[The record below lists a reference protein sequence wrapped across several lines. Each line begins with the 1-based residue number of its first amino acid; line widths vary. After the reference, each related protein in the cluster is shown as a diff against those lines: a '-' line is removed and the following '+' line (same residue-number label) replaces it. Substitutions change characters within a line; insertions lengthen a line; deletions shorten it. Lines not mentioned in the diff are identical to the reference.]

1 MKKSYMITT
10 IIMISILFGVKLI
23 YGNSAESRIK
33 EYYKVMDSQQDVSKY
48 NKLVIENKRLKNW
61 DGIPNIVEKR
71 DILELK
77 KLNVNEHPLLEK
89 ELNYKYAD
97 EKENVRYYM
106 IKYDIKFKENMATPI
121 DSGVYYEVIT
131 VVKRK
136 NKWLVTTGMHK
147 ASFHNDKLTID
158 S

>member
-1 MKKSYMITT
+1 MKKSYMM

-23 YGNSAESRIK
+23 YSNSAESIIK
-33 EYYKVMDSQQDVSKY
+33 EYYKVIDSQQDVGKY
-48 NKLVIENKRLKNW
+48 NKLVIEDERLKNLE
-61 DGIPNIVEKR
+61 GIPDIVEKR

-97 EKENVRYYM
+97 EKDNVRYYM
-106 IKYDIKFKENMATPI
+106 IKYDIKFKENVATPV
-121 DSGVYYEVIT
+121 DSGIYYEVIT

-136 NKWLVTTGMHK
+136 NKWLVTTDIRK

>member
-1 MKKSYMITT
+1 M

-23 YGNSAESRIK
+23 YSNSAESIIK
-33 EYYKVMDSQQDVSKY
+33 EYYKVIDSQQDVGKY
-48 NKLVIENKRLKNW
+48 NKLVIEDERLKNLE
-61 DGIPNIVEKR
+61 GIPDIVEKR

-97 EKENVRYYM
+97 EKDNVRYYM
-106 IKYDIKFKENMATPI
+106 IKYDIKFKENVATPV
-121 DSGVYYEVIT
+121 DSGIYYEVIT

-136 NKWLVTTGMHK
+136 NKWLVTTDIRK